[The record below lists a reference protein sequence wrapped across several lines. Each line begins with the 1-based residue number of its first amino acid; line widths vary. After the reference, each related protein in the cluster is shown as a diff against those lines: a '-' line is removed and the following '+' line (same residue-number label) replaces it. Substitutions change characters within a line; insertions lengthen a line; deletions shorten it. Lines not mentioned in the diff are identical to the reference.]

1 VTAEADAVL
10 DLVLTREEVIAEM
23 IETAAVA
30 HQDLALTKEEIDTVE
45 MTEIEEMVITEI
57 EITIEKTDVILVALD
72 LTRESA
78 EEAEKEK
85 DMEEEVEI
93 VRKENRDHLSNA
105 DLRSARENNVELAE
119 AAVSI
124 VAREE
129 DLSRLVVMREKPEIN
144 VSFLI
149 SP

>member
-1 VTAEADAVL
+1 
-10 DLVLTREEVIAEM
+10 M

-45 MTEIEEMVITEI
+45 MIEIEEMVITEI

-105 DLRSARENNVELAE
+105 DLRSARENNAELAE

-129 DLSRLVVMREKPEIN
+129 DLPRLVVMREKPEIN

>member
-129 DLSRLVVMREKPEIN
+129 DLPRLVVMREKPEIN